1 MRGQDVPGSLPLC
14 PRGIAVL
21 GEDTMSLFFLMD
33 KAFLIAWEGL
43 IAQGL
48 VWGGYAGALN

>member
-1 MRGQDVPGSLPLC
+1 MRGQDVPGSLSLC
-14 PRGIAVL
+14 TRGIAVL

-43 IAQGL
+43 IAHGL